1 MIEVDAWGFAGLA
14 LDYALV
20 FFFTI
25 GALMLFIYFWWNRR
39 LDFDECPKYQ
49 MLEEDDHYEPR

>member
-14 LDYALV
+14 LSYALI

-25 GALMLFIYFWWNRR
+25 GALMLFVYFWWNRR
-39 LDFDECPKYQ
+39 LDFDECPKFQ
-49 MLEEDDHYEPR
+49 MLEKDDHE